1 MDDAVLYMNVY
12 YLGIIGNLIY
22 NIGTGILRAI
32 GDSRMPLYVLIVCCL
47 ANVVLD
53 LLFVVVFHWGVFG
66 VAFATVLSQLI
77 SAVLLMIRL
86 MGTQEA
92 YRVELRKIRFHKDI
106 LKNVVRIGLP
116 AGLQSVMYSFSNIL
130 IQASINSFGTTAIA
144 AWAAIGKIDG
154 FIWMVMNAF
163 GIAVTTFAGQNFG
176 ARQYDRVRRG
186 VRVCLAMAACTTLV
200 ISFTFYNLAEVLF
213 RLFSQDDA
221 VVAVGVGMMHVLT
234 PVYITYVCI
243 EVLAGALRGCGD
255 VRVPT
260 LITVFFVCG
269 LRMLWLFIAVPLRHE
284 VATVEMS
291 YPITWS
297 LASALFILYYVKG
310 GWMQRCAEK
319 WEKKQA
325 G

>member
-1 MDDAVLYMNVY
+1 MRRGGVY
-12 YLGIIGNLIY
+12 
-22 NIGTGILRAI
+22 
-32 GDSRMPLYVLIVCCL
+32 
-47 ANVVLD
+47 
-53 LLFVVVFHWGVFG
+53 
-66 VAFATVLSQLI
+66 
-77 SAVLLMIRL
+77 
-86 MGTQEA
+86 
-92 YRVELRKIRFHKDI
+92 
-106 LKNVVRIGLP
+106 
-116 AGLQSVMYSFSNIL
+116 
-130 IQASINSFGTTAIA
+130 
-144 AWAAIGKIDG
+144 GKID
-154 FIWMVMNAF
+154 FVFWMTVNSL
-163 GIAVTTFAGQNFG
+163 GIAITTFAGQNFG

-243 EVLAGALRGCGD
+243 EVLAGALRGCRRCPRAD
-255 VRVPT
+255 ADHRV
-260 LITVFFVCG
+260 LCRG
-269 LRMLWLFIAVPLRHE
+269 LRMLWLFIAVPIRHE